1 MQFCHFPSS
10 SLVLQQTPAPDSEKN
25 QLKTNLAPC
34 FLDAFVIKN
43 RRSSSIWEGKQRGT
57 IFNSPPS
64 SADSG
69 GNEEEDELPLP
80 RFPSLRSP
88 AFPFFDLREWRCF
101 GWCSSYEE
109 EGEDPPWLNPPF
121 GNSTQRPRKNPITIP
136 GSKLAGLSALDSH
149 VSLVLVS
156 FLLALWKPKT
166 HNTTAQLGQEIMTQ
180 QNFSLEEKIKA
191 GEKRRRLTPHRQRC
205 EDAQHSRKI
214 ASLAETQE
222 ERERYIYMVVWWT
235 ETYCRRTA
243 TYRHCWRTCN
253 VLALQPCEL
262 LPIPYIIIILS
273 LMDQKQQ
280 RAISKILFLLGDCC
294 TAGFQASSDEE

>member
-25 QLKTNLAPC
+25 QLKTNLPPC

-88 AFPFFDLREWRCF
+88 AFPFFDLRECRCF

-156 FLLALWKPKT
+156 FLLALWKPIIQQ
-166 HNTTAQLGQEIMTQ
+166 HNWVKNLWRSRI
-180 QNFSLEEKIKA
+180 SRS
-191 GEKRRRLTPHRQRC
+191 KRRSRQVRKEEGWLLTDRDVKMRTILERQQ
-205 EDAQHSRKI
+205 AWRK
-214 ASLAETQE
+214 LKK
-222 ERERYIYMVVWWT
+222 REKDIYIYIYIWW
-235 ETYCRRTA
+235 
-243 TYRHCWRTCN
+243 
-253 VLALQPCEL
+253 
-262 LPIPYIIIILS
+262 
-273 LMDQKQQ
+273 
-280 RAISKILFLLGDCC
+280 
-294 TAGFQASSDEE
+294 SDEQKLTAEEPRPIGIVEELAMS